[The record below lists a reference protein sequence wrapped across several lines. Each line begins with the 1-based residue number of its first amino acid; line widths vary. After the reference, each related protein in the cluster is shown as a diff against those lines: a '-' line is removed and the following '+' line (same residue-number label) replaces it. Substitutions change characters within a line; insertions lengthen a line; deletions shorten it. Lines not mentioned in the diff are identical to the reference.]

1 MKISILGTKYNL
13 QMVPPEHP
21 LLKQGGLRLD
31 GLCDWSNKTIL
42 VSDCSDLDF
51 ANIGD
56 YIKQVKRHEIIHA
69 FLNESGL
76 AESWEHKHHG
86 HEETMV
92 DWIALQFPKMVQAF
106 KAADAL

>member
-1 MKISILGTKYNL
+1 MILKIDILGTKYNL
-13 QMVPPEHP
+13 QMVSPDHP
-21 LLKQGGLRLD
+21 LLKPCGLD

-42 VSDCSDLDF
+42 VSDCSDVDY
-51 ANIGD
+51 ANIGE

-76 AESWEHKHHG
+76 SESWEHKHHG